1 MEKLNSCYEYYN
13 KLWIWRGKMWFVAH
27 IADNFV
33 ELSRIVP
40 NTHRYEMAE
49 SFPLSVLDELQP
61 PPPDL
66 EAKMFLLE

>member
-1 MEKLNSCYEYYN
+1 
-13 KLWIWRGKMWFVAH
+13 MWFVAH